1 MNQEIEKFQKLN
13 HNTND
18 ISFFKVLFNYIWY
31 YILLQNGINDYSN
44 IYNFTLRIVKGTF
57 N

>member
-1 MNQEIEKFQKLN
+1 MISLFLKLYSIIYGN
-13 HNTND
+13 
-18 ISFFKVLFNYIWY
+18 